1 MDNLWPPKDN
11 DHIFR
16 NTPPWAY
23 TAKCTC
29 LIKTPPKNPVGKK
42 GSEKEYIA
50 HASYVTLVA
59 SLKTLCD
66 KTQWEKVT
74 KGKRVQQLIF
84 RISFDLRDL
93 YEF

>member
-1 MDNLWPPKDN
+1 MDNDQVF
-11 DHIFR
+11 H

-42 GSEKEYIA
+42 GSKEKEYIA
-50 HASYVTLVA
+50 HASYVALVA
-59 SLKTLCD
+59 SLKTLSE

-74 KGKRVQQLIF
+74 KEKKVQLIF
-84 RISFDLRDL
+84 GISFDLRDQ

>member
-1 MDNLWPPKDN
+1 MASKDN
-11 DHIFR
+11 DQIFR

-29 LIKTPPKNPVGKK
+29 LIKTSLKNPVGKN
-42 GSEKEYIA
+42 GSMEKEYIA
-50 HASYVTLVA
+50 HASYVALVA
-59 SLKTLCD
+59 SLKTLRD

-74 KGKRVQQLIF
+74 KEKRVQQLIF
-84 RISFDLRDL
+84 RINFDPRDQ